1 MATFFKF
8 AASGTSIPLLGQA
21 KRWSPFAQATLLSEV
36 ALLTRNPEEA
46 SNINPPAAKMK
57 NQTYNDLEIIERIV
71 AGDPDDLMLEYLF
84 RHSDLH
90 NIVYRILG
98 RYCKTREEKQFHF
111 SEILENSIV
120 GLYKTVRRSDFV
132 LKNSIPG
139 LFSVICSNKT
149 YDYFVRWNKNNKL
162 NTPLDEQHLDVA
174 QQDSDYLLEMQDLL
188 IPLIRTVPQPC
199 QQLLIE
205 HYFDGV
211 TCEAIAMKNNEKS
224 DAVRQR
230 LHRCRQ
236 GLKSL
241 ITKAFE
247 F

>member
-8 AASGTSIPLLGQA
+8 AASGTSIPFLGQA
-21 KRWSPFAQATLLSEV
+21 KRWMPSTQATLLAEM
-36 ALLTRNPEEA
+36 ALLMQRPNVV
-46 SNINPPAAKMK
+46 SIINPPAAKMK
-57 NQTYNDLEIIERIV
+57 NQTYTDLEIIERIV
-71 AGDPDDLMLEYLF
+71 AGDPDDLMLDYLF

-111 SEILENSIV
+111 SEILENSII
-120 GLYKTVRRSDFV
+120 GLYKTVRRPDFV

-139 LFSVICSNKT
+139 LFSGICSNKT

-162 NTPLDEQHLDVA
+162 NTPLDEQHLDVEV
-174 QQDSDYLLEMQDLL
+174 QEPDYLSEMQDLL

-205 HYFDGV
+205 HYFDGI
-211 TCEAIAMKNNEKS
+211 TGEK
-224 DAVRQR
+224 Q
-230 LHRCRQ
+230 
-236 GLKSL
+236 
-241 ITKAFE
+241 
-247 F
+247 